1 MANHRKKTSISLPS
15 LNKRQWVRI
24 GAVAAALAL
33 VVTGGIMTRS
43 FYASDGRSAAQQVTA
58 YSATDPLTV
67 SRGSARDGVRGM
79 EVVTGGIMTRS
90 FYASDGRSAAQQVT
104 AYSATDP
111 LTVSRGSARDGV
123 RGMDGDT
130 GGIMTRSFYASDGR
144 SAAQQVTAYSAT
156 DPLTVSRG
164 SARDGVRGMDGD
176 TSYVTVKLDG
186 QSRTVLGTDFTTV
199 KSVLEAGNI
208 TLGPNDTVD
217 PALDAEVDESTV
229 ITIETADSV
238 LETSEEPIA
247 FNTVRKETSSLPEG
261 TEQVET
267 EGEEGVMETTSLVT
281 RAGDTVISSNVFASY
296 VKKAPVDKVILVGT
310 QVETEG
316 EEGVMETTSLVT
328 RAGDTV
334 ISSNVFASYVKKAP
348 VDKVI
353 LVGTGSA
360 SSGSSSSS
368 SASIGTT
375 VPAGEMQQWAHDY
388 LLANGYTEADFSATV
403 TGSASSGSSSS
414 SSASIGTTVPAGEM
428 QQWAHDYLL
437 ANGYTE
443 ADFSATVYIINH
455 ESGWRV
461 NATNASS
468 GAYGLPQA
476 LPGSKMASAGA
487 DWATNY
493 QTQLKWFWGYCSS
506 RYGSVQG
513 AYNFWVANHWY

>member
-24 GAVAAALAL
+24 GAVAAVLAL
-33 VVTGGIMTRS
+33 TATGGIITRS
-43 FYASDGRSAAQQVTA
+43 FYASDGHSAAQQVT
-58 YSATDPLTV
+58 
-67 SRGSARDGVRGM
+67 
-79 EVVTGGIMTRS
+79 S
-90 FYASDGRSAAQQVT
+90 F
-104 AYSATDP
+104 
-111 LTVSRGSARDGV
+111 
-123 RGMDGDT
+123 
-130 GGIMTRSFYASDGR
+130 
-144 SAAQQVTAYSAT
+144 SAT

-208 TLGPNDTVD
+208 TLDPNDTVS
-217 PALDAEVDESTV
+217 PELDAEVDESTV
-229 ITIETADSV
+229 ITIETAGSS
-238 LETSEEPIA
+238 LETNEEPIA
-247 FNTVRKETSSLPEG
+247 FNTIRKETSSLPKG
-261 TEQVET
+261 TEKVET

-281 RAGDTVISSNVFASY
+281 RTGDTVVSSNVFVSY
-296 VKKAPVDKVILVGT
+296 VKI
-310 QVETEG
+310 E
-316 EEGVMETTSLVT
+316 
-328 RAGDTV
+328 
-334 ISSNVFASYVKKAP
+334 P

-353 LVGTGSA
+353 LVGTGSTA
-360 SSGSSSSS
+360 SSSSS
-368 SASIGTT
+368 SNS
-375 VPAGEMQQWAHDY
+375 
-388 LLANGYTEADFSATV
+388 
-403 TGSASSGSSSS
+403 SASSN
-414 SSASIGTTVPAGEM
+414 IGTTVPAGEM

-461 NATNASS
+461 NATNPSS

-476 LPGSKMASAGA
+476 LPGGKMASAGA

-493 QTQLKWFWGYCSS
+493 QTQLKWFWNYCNS

>member
-15 LNKRQWVRI
+15 LNKRQWIRI
-24 GAVAAALAL
+24 GVVAAALAL
-33 VVTGGIMTRS
+33 VATGGI
-43 FYASDGRSAAQQVTA
+43 V
-58 YSATDPLTV
+58 
-67 SRGSARDGVRGM
+67 
-79 EVVTGGIMTRS
+79 
-90 FYASDGRSAAQQVT
+90 
-104 AYSATDP
+104 
-111 LTVSRGSARDGV
+111 
-123 RGMDGDT
+123 
-130 GGIMTRSFYASDGR
+130 TRSFYASDGR

-229 ITIETADSV
+229 ITIETADSA

-296 VKKAPVDKVILVGT
+296 VKKAPVDKVILVG
-310 QVETEG
+310 
-316 EEGVMETTSLVT
+316 
-328 RAGDTV
+328 
-334 ISSNVFASYVKKAP
+334 
-348 VDKVI
+348 
-353 LVGTGSA
+353 
-360 SSGSSSSS
+360 
-368 SASIGTT
+368 
-375 VPAGEMQQWAHDY
+375 
-388 LLANGYTEADFSATV
+388 

-493 QTQLKWFWGYCSS
+493 QTQLK
-506 RYGSVQG
+506 
-513 AYNFWVANHWY
+513 

>member
-1 MANHRKKTSISLPS
+1 M
-15 LNKRQWVRI
+15 
-24 GAVAAALAL
+24 
-33 VVTGGIMTRS
+33 
-43 FYASDGRSAAQQVTA
+43 
-58 YSATDPLTV
+58 
-67 SRGSARDGVRGM
+67 
-79 EVVTGGIMTRS
+79 
-90 FYASDGRSAAQQVT
+90 
-104 AYSATDP
+104 
-111 LTVSRGSARDGV
+111 
-123 RGMDGDT
+123 
-130 GGIMTRSFYASDGR
+130 
-144 SAAQQVTAYSAT
+144 
-156 DPLTVSRG
+156 
-164 SARDGVRGMDGD
+164 
-176 TSYVTVKLDG
+176 
-186 QSRTVLGTDFTTV
+186 
-199 KSVLEAGNI
+199 LEAGNI

-229 ITIETADSV
+229 ITIETADST

-247 FNTVRKETSSLPEG
+247 FNTVRKETSSLPKG

-296 VKKAPVDKVILVGT
+296 VKKAPVDKVILVG
-310 QVETEG
+310 
-316 EEGVMETTSLVT
+316 
-328 RAGDTV
+328 
-334 ISSNVFASYVKKAP
+334 
-348 VDKVI
+348 
-353 LVGTGSA
+353 
-360 SSGSSSSS
+360 
-368 SASIGTT
+368 
-375 VPAGEMQQWAHDY
+375 
-388 LLANGYTEADFSATV
+388 

-493 QTQLKWFWGYCSS
+493 QTQLKWFWGYCNS

>member
-33 VVTGGIMTRS
+33 VV
-43 FYASDGRSAAQQVTA
+43 
-58 YSATDPLTV
+58 
-67 SRGSARDGVRGM
+67 
-79 EVVTGGIMTRS
+79 
-90 FYASDGRSAAQQVT
+90 
-104 AYSATDP
+104 
-111 LTVSRGSARDGV
+111 
-123 RGMDGDT
+123 T

-229 ITIETADSV
+229 ITIETADST

-247 FNTVRKETSSLPEG
+247 FNTVHKETSSLPEG
-261 TEQVET
+261 TE
-267 EGEEGVMETTSLVT
+267 
-281 RAGDTVISSNVFASY
+281 
-296 VKKAPVDKVILVGT
+296 

-368 SASIGTT
+368 SSSIGTT

-388 LLANGYTEADFSATV
+388 LLS
-403 TGSASSGSSSS
+403 
-414 SSASIGTTVPAGEM
+414 
-428 QQWAHDYLL
+428 
-437 ANGYTE
+437 NGYTE

-493 QTQLKWFWGYCSS
+493 QTQLKWFWDYCNS

>member
-24 GAVAAALAL
+24 GAVAAVLAL
-33 VVTGGIMTRS
+33 VATGGIMTRS
-43 FYASDGRSAAQQVTA
+43 FYASDGHSAAQQVTA
-58 YSATDPLTV
+58 
-67 SRGSARDGVRGM
+67 
-79 EVVTGGIMTRS
+79 
-90 FYASDGRSAAQQVT
+90 F
-104 AYSATDP
+104 
-111 LTVSRGSARDGV
+111 
-123 RGMDGDT
+123 
-130 GGIMTRSFYASDGR
+130 
-144 SAAQQVTAYSAT
+144 SAT

-229 ITIETADSV
+229 ITIETADSM

-247 FNTVRKETSSLPEG
+247 FNTVRKETSSLPKG
-261 TEQVET
+261 TE
-267 EGEEGVMETTSLVT
+267 
-281 RAGDTVISSNVFASY
+281 
-296 VKKAPVDKVILVGT
+296 

-375 VPAGEMQQWAHDY
+375 VPAARC
-388 LLANGYTEADFSATV
+388 
-403 TGSASSGSSSS
+403 SSGHTTTCWPTATPRPISPPPCTSS
-414 SSASIGTTVPAGEM
+414 TTSPVG
-428 QQWAHDYLL
+428 
-437 ANGYTE
+437 
-443 ADFSATVYIINH
+443 V
-455 ESGWRV
+455 
-461 NATNASS
+461 
-468 GAYGLPQA
+468 
-476 LPGSKMASAGA
+476 
-487 DWATNY
+487 
-493 QTQLKWFWGYCSS
+493 
-506 RYGSVQG
+506 
-513 AYNFWVANHWY
+513 